1 MRRST
6 TRKPASRPA
15 VAKPV
20 KPARPAKDAPGALTT
35 PKPGPRG
42 LRGPGRG
49 RVSYVEAPPEWRG
62 TTVQVCGL
70 FPFAVGG
77 GSPTIGVPLGR
88 NLLTGATVC
97 CDPLAWFQR
106 AKLILN
112 PSMFLLGLPALGKS
126 TLVRRMVIGLAGSE
140 TVPLILGDL
149 KPDYVDSVRALGG
162 QVIRLGRGLGSLNVL
177 DLGAL
182 DEAADMLAAA
192 GLTKDA
198 AALREEAHGRRA
210 TMVEALLTLVRGSR
224 SSDTER
230 TVISA
235 ALRVLSADH
244 LAARQADPDAPA
256 PLLADLLAV
265 IEAAPEPVRLP
276 TLDRGDLQAY
286 RSVVDPLQRSLLS
299 LLDGQLGSVF
309 AKPTTERIRLDA
321 TAVCVDV
328 SGISVN
334 DTALQAAVLLACWAE
349 GFGAVEAANALADAG
364 LAPQRRFFIVLDE
377 LWRVLRSGEGMVD
390 KVDELTRLNRNSGVG
405 QAMITHSMADL
416 RALRNVEDRDK
427 AKGFIER
434 AGLVV
439 CGGLPAQEVAELSEI
454 VAFSRAERAQ
464 VTSWSTP
471 PGWDVAALPPG
482 VGKFLIKSGQRPGIP
497 VSVDLTR
504 AELDAAVHDTNKRWA
519 VPAQSTGTNAPGG
532 AR

>member
-1 MRRST
+1 MGIRPSKRHPFPART
-6 TRKPASRPA
+6 AAPATKPATA
-15 VAKPV
+15 
-20 KPARPAKDAPGALTT
+20 APGPLRT

-62 TTVQVCGL
+62 TTIQVCGL
-70 FPFAVGG
+70 YPFAVGG

-126 TLVRRMVIGLAGSE
+126 TLVRRMVIGLAGSG

-149 KPDYVDSVRALGG
+149 KPDYVDTINALGG

-182 DEAADMLAAA
+182 DEAADQLAAA
-192 GLTKDA
+192 GLSNDA

-210 TMVEALLTLVRGSR
+210 TMVEALLTIVRGTR

-235 ALRVLSADH
+235 ALRVLAAQH
-244 LAARQADPDAPA
+244 LSARQADPDAPA

-265 IEAAPEPVRLP
+265 IEAAPDPVRLP
-276 TLDRGDLQAY
+276 TLDRGNLQAY
-286 RSVVDPLQRSLLS
+286 RAVVDPLQRSLLS

-309 AKPTTERIRLDA
+309 ANPTTERIRLDA

-334 DTALQAAVLLACWAE
+334 DTGLQAAVLLACWAE
-349 GFGAVEAANALADAG
+349 GFGAVEAANALADAH

-377 LWRVLRSGEGMVD
+377 LWRVLRSSEGMVD

-454 VAFSRAERAQ
+454 VAFSRAERQQ

-497 VSVDLTR
+497 VSVELTR

-519 VPAQSTGTNAPGG
+519 VPAQSAGG
-532 AR
+532 AG